1 MSQNKEQP
9 ADAWSTTVVEKKEA
23 EMKRPELKDV
33 FQSAAEKVKKE
44 KRTTLRVLGWAGP
57 GKGKTSLIMSAPK
70 PLYIITTEPGW
81 ETVYDSLPEDMKADV
96 FIVEAF
102 VLDEITDE
110 PDPSQSLVAI
120 DNAIAAISRQID
132 EEIKE
137 LGYTTIRTV
146 AIDTVT
152 DVWRWI
158 QRWWEHKQGG
168 KPNYQ
173 FQWQGANTRY
183 ENLMLRLTTKP
194 VNLILTAKA
203 QEKYDVKGQPTGIF
217 QERAQKETAHW
228 IDVKLYLKK
237 EPDPALAGMD
247 ITFSALIE
255 KNRLKETVNG
265 KAVFVEFNVPENK
278 CWPELVRVLE
288 EQYKVPASRLER
300 CKQ

>member
-1 MSQNKEQP
+1 MSQNKQP
-9 ADAWSTTVVEKKEA
+9 EDAWSTTVAEKKVVELT
-23 EMKRPELKDV
+23 RPAIEDV
-33 FQSAAEKVKKE
+33 FQSASEKVKKE
-44 KRTTLRVLGWAGP
+44 KRTTLRTLIWSGP
-57 GKGKTSLIMSAPK
+57 GKGKTSFIMSAPK

-81 ETVYDSLPEDMKADV
+81 EVVFDGLPEEMKKDV
-96 FIVEAF
+96 FIKEAF

-120 DNAIAAISRQID
+120 DNAIAAISKKIED
-132 EEIKE
+132 EIKE
-137 LGYTTIRTV
+137 LGYTNIRTV
-146 AIDTVT
+146 AVDTVT
-152 DVWRWI
+152 DSWRWI

-203 QEKYDVKGQPTGIF
+203 QEKYDAKGQPSGIF

-237 EPDPALAGMD
+237 EPDPAMPGMN

-255 KNRLKETVNG
+255 KNRLRETIDG
-265 KAVFVEFNVPENK
+265 KAIFVEFNVPEYRG
-278 CWPELVRVLE
+278 WPELIKVLE
-288 EQYKVPASRLER
+288 EQYKIPSSRLER
-300 CKQ
+300 CK